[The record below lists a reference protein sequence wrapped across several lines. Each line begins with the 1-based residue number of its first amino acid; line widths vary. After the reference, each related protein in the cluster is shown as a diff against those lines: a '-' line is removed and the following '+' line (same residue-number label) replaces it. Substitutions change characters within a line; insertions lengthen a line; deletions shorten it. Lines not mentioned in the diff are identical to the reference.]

1 LVWFADKLGDVFGL
15 FGLFFCLLFII
26 VYKVFWLF
34 DYFFHLYVGWA
45 LVFGLFMLDFV
56 SNMLLYL
63 IFFFKPPK
71 LLPPTPTPTTL
82 RCLFSRTWTCPFS
95 ATLSSYDPL

>member
-1 LVWFADKLGDVFGL
+1 MFLDFLVF
-15 FGLFFCLLFII
+15 FFCLLFII

-63 IFFFKPPK
+63 IFFFLSRPSCCRQRQLQQRSAASSRGHGLVHPVQPC
-71 LLPPTPTPTTL
+71 LPTTH
-82 RCLFSRTWTCPFS
+82 CE
-95 ATLSSYDPL
+95 